1 MNKKSTIIITL
12 ILLLQWQLQSQISNQ
27 GDLKIVSNTD
37 VYFANNYENSGNH
50 NCDGNLYLNANFV
63 NDGNTSSNSG
73 TTYFKN
79 SVDDLLGITGTTNQ
93 INFYNLEV
101 DLSSITA
108 KGLSIDQ
115 NIELY
120 LENSLHI
127 KNGDLRL
134 IGESQLIQA
143 HSGINTNTI
152 GNGKLLKDQQ
162 GENSVYKYNYWS
174 SPVNRTGVYT
184 ISTCVFDGTDSGVNP
199 FSPQSISYN
208 TGAPYNGVPSVTDG
222 GGNVTTPLTINKDWL
237 YTYAMGNGTYADW
250 LSIDENTSLNPGQG
264 FTMKGTGTLSP
275 DQNYVF
281 YGDANNGDYNFS
293 INSGESALLGNPYP
307 SALDAEQFLLDNVAV
322 VNALYFWV
330 DGGSTSHYLTD
341 YLGGYATR
349 NLTGGVPPSVASP
362 LIDGVG
368 SSGAVTAPS
377 RYVSVGQGFFVE
389 ATVTGNVQF
398 NNGQRSF
405 KTEGASE
412 TTFYRDANS
421 SASANKYL
429 RVGYEDPEGFHRQIL
444 LGFLPNTNADLNYN
458 IGYDAKINGLRDDDM
473 FFVIEEDISS
483 PYAIQGV
490 GDFDEDME
498 FDLALKISESG
509 THTVMLDELENFDH
523 PVFLR
528 DNYSNTE
535 VDLTL
540 SDYQINLQP
549 GNYFDRYTLAF
560 TPLSTLSTEQNELY
574 EPKVYYNG
582 VDAIEIYNHQR
593 ANIDK
598 IEVYNAIGQLVLTK
612 ENTNN
617 ERLQIPF
624 TGNTGVYI
632 VVLKINNTEK
642 STKILIY

>member
-1 MNKKSTIIITL
+1 
-12 ILLLQWQLQSQISNQ
+12 
-27 GDLKIVSNTD
+27 
-37 VYFANNYENSGNH
+37 
-50 NCDGNLYLNANFV
+50 
-63 NDGNTSSNSG
+63 
-73 TTYFKN
+73 
-79 SVDDLLGITGTTNQ
+79 
-93 INFYNLEV
+93 
-101 DLSSITA
+101 
-108 KGLSIDQ
+108 
-115 NIELY
+115 
-120 LENSLHI
+120 
-127 KNGDLRL
+127 
-134 IGESQLIQA
+134 
-143 HSGINTNTI
+143 
-152 GNGKLLKDQQ
+152 
-162 GENSVYKYNYWS
+162 
-174 SPVNRTGVYT
+174 
-184 ISTCVFDGTDSGVNP
+184 
-199 FSPQSISYN
+199 
-208 TGAPYNGVPSVTDG
+208 
-222 GGNVTTPLTINKDWL
+222 
-237 YTYAMGNGTYADW
+237 
-250 LSIDENTSLNPGQG
+250 
-264 FTMKGTGTLSP
+264 
-275 DQNYVF
+275 
-281 YGDANNGDYNFS
+281 
-293 INSGESALLGNPYP
+293 
-307 SALDAEQFLLDNVAV
+307 
-322 VNALYFWV
+322 
-330 DGGSTSHYLTD
+330 
-341 YLGGYATR
+341 
-349 NLTGGVPPSVASP
+349 
-362 LIDGVG
+362 
-368 SSGAVTAPS
+368 
-377 RYVSVGQGFFVE
+377 
-389 ATVTGNVQF
+389 
-398 NNGQRSF
+398 
-405 KTEGASE
+405 
-412 TTFYRDANS
+412 
-421 SASANKYL
+421 
-429 RVGYEDPEGFHRQIL
+429 
-444 LGFLPNTNADLNYN
+444 
-458 IGYDAKINGLRDDDM
+458 M